1 MGLDQYL
8 YAKKYTSNT
17 DFLGAERKALH
28 GKLKEAIGEAT
39 KQQAGNLKSI
49 SVEMEVAY
57 WRKVN
62 AVHQWF
68 VDNCQDG
75 VDDCRQ
81 SHVQREQLE
90 NLLDACKDVLANRDK
105 AGDILP
111 TASGF
116 FFGSTDYDEYYFMD
130 IEDTV
135 KQLETVL
142 QLDDEWDFYYQ
153 SSW

>member
-8 YAKKYTSNT
+8 YAKKYTSDT
-17 DFLGAERKALH
+17 DFLGADRKALNA
-28 GKLKEAIGEAT
+28 KLKAAIGKDAEY
-39 KQQAGNLKSI
+39 QGGNLKSI
-49 SVEMEVAY
+49 SIEMEVAY

-81 SHVQREQLE
+81 VYVGREQLQ
-90 NLLDACKDVLANRDK
+90 NLLDGCRDVLANRDK
-105 AGDILP
+105 ADQILP

-135 KQLETVL
+135 RQLENVL
-142 QLDDEWDFYYQ
+142 KMDDTWEFYYQ

>member
-8 YAKKYTSNT
+8 YAKKYTS
-17 DFLGAERKALH
+17 DSDWLGAERKALH
-28 GKLKEAIGEAT
+28 GKLKEAIGDAA
-39 KQQAGNLKSI
+39 KHQSGNLKSI
-49 SVEMEVAY
+49 SVEMEVCY

-75 VDDCRQ
+75 NDNCQ
-81 SHVQREQLE
+81 QHHVGREQLE
-90 NLLDACKDVLANRDK
+90 NLLESCRDVLANRNK
-105 AGDILP
+105 ADQILP

-116 FFGSTDYDEYYFMD
+116 FFGNTEYDEYYFSD

-135 KQLETVL
+135 KQLENVL
-142 QLDDEWDFYYQ
+142 TLDEEWEFYYQ

>member
-8 YAKKYTSNT
+8 YAKKYTTDT
-17 DFLGAERKALH
+17 DFLGADRKALH
-28 GKLKEAIGEAT
+28 GKLKEAIGDAA
-39 KQQAGNLKSI
+39 KHQSGNLKSI

-75 VDDCRQ
+75 NDDCRLTY
-81 SHVQREQLE
+81 VGREQLN

-142 QLDDEWDFYYQ
+142 QLDDEWEFYYQ

>member
-8 YAKKYTSNT
+8 SAKKYTSDT
-17 DFLGAERKALH
+17 DFLGEERKALH
-28 GKLKEAIGEAT
+28 GKLKEAIGDAT
-39 KQQAGNLKSI
+39 QYQSGNLKSI
-49 SVEMEVAY
+49 EVEMEVCY

-75 VDDCRQ
+75 NDNCQ
-81 SHVQREQLE
+81 PHHVEREQLE
-90 NLLDACKDVLANRDK
+90 NLLEGCKDVLLYRDK
-105 AGDILP
+105 ADQILP

-116 FFGSTDYDEYYFMD
+116 FFGSTDYDEYYFAD

-135 KQLETVL
+135 KQLEKAL
-142 QLDDEWDFYYQ
+142 KLDNTWEFYYH

>member
-8 YAKKYTSNT
+8 YAKKYTSDS
-17 DFLGAERKALH
+17 DFFGAERKALH
-28 GKLKEAIGEAT
+28 GKLKEAIGEAA
-39 KQQAGNLKSI
+39 KHQGGNLKSI
-49 SVEMEVAY
+49 SVEMEVCY

-68 VDNCQDG
+68 VDNCQG
-75 VDDCRQ
+75 GEDDCRQ
-81 SHVQREQLE
+81 SHVSREQLE
-90 NLLDACKDVLANRDK
+90 NLLQGCKDVLANRDK
-105 AGDILP
+105 ADEILP

-116 FFGSTDYDEYYFMD
+116 FFGSTEYDEYYFND

-135 KQLETVL
+135 NQLENVL
-142 QLDDEWDFYYQ
+142 KLDDEWDFYYQ

>member
-17 DFLGAERKALH
+17 DFFGDERKALH
-28 GKLKEAIGEAT
+28 AKLREAIGKDADY
-39 KQQAGNLKSI
+39 QGGNLKSI
-49 SVEMEVAY
+49 SIEMEVAY

-62 AVHQWF
+62 SVHQWF

-81 SHVQREQLE
+81 AYVGREQLQ
-90 NLLDACKDVLANRDK
+90 NLLDGCRDVLANRDK
-105 AGDILP
+105 ADQILP

-116 FFGSTDYDEYYFMD
+116 FFGSTDYDKYYFAD
-130 IEDTV
+130 IEDTI
-135 KQLETVL
+135 KQLEGVL
-142 QLDDEWDFYYQ
+142 KLDDTWGFYYQ

>member
-8 YAKKYTSNT
+8 YARKYTSGT
-17 DFLGAERKALH
+17 DFFGAERKALH
-28 GKLKEAIGEAT
+28 GKLKKAIGKDA
-39 KQQAGNLKSI
+39 KYQGGNLKSI
-49 SVEMEVAY
+49 SIEMEVAY

-81 SHVQREQLE
+81 SHVDREQLE
-90 NLLDACKDVLANRDK
+90 NLLAACKEVCADHTK
-105 AGDILP
+105 AENTLP
-111 TASGF
+111 TQEGF
-116 FFGSTDYDEYYFMD
+116 FFGSTDYDEYYFSD

-135 KQLETVL
+135 KQLEGAL
-142 QLDDEWDFYYQ
+142 KLDNTWDFYYQ

>member
-8 YAKKYTSNT
+8 YAKKYTSDT

-28 GKLKEAIGEAT
+28 GKLKEAIGEAA
-39 KQQAGNLKSI
+39 KYQGGNLKSI

-62 AVHQWF
+62 SVHQWF

-81 SHVQREQLE
+81 VYVGREQLE
-90 NLLDACKDVLANRDK
+90 NLLQACKEICADHSK
-105 AGDILP
+105 AEDTLP
-111 TASGF
+111 TMSGF

-135 KQLETVL
+135 RQLEGVL
-142 QLDDEWDFYYQ
+142 KMDDTWEFYYQ

>member
-8 YAKKYTSNT
+8 YARKYTSDT
-17 DFLGAERKALH
+17 DFFGAERKALH
-28 GKLKEAIGEAT
+28 GKLREAIGEAA
-39 KQQAGNLKSI
+39 KYQGGNLKSI
-49 SVEMEVAY
+49 SIEMEVAY

-81 SHVQREQLE
+81 SRVEREQLQ
-90 NLLDACKDVLANRDK
+90 NLLDGCREVLANRK
-105 AGDILP
+105 GAHTILP
-111 TASGF
+111 TMSGF
-116 FFGSTDYDEYYFMD
+116 FFGSTDYDEYYFSD

-135 KQLETVL
+135 NQLEGVL
-142 QLDDEWDFYYQ
+142 KLDDTWEFYYQ